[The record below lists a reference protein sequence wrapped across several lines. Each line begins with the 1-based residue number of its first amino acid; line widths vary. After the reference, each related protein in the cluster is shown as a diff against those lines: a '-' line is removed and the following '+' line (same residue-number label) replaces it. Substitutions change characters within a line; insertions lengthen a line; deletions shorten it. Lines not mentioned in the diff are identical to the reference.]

1 VSPYRAGKWGVI
13 VMFGSANEWLRYTS
27 QAEALVEANEPE
39 TIAALETDFGFDQQ
53 AAVAHLL
60 ESTDWGVKIFPQFQR
75 GQGAFT
81 ERLFALR
88 ARWSDW
94 KQA

>member
-1 VSPYRAGKWGVI
+1 
-13 VMFGSANEWLRYTS
+13 MFGSADEWVRYTS
-27 QAEALVEANEPE
+27 QAETLVEANEPE
-39 TIAALETDFGFDQQ
+39 TLSALENGLGFDQQ

-60 ESTDWGVKIFPQFQR
+60 EATDWGVEAFPQIQR
-75 GQGAFT
+75 GHGAFA
-81 ERLFALR
+81 ERLSALR